1 MYWLVFFFFVTLH
14 QWNKTTNQIFKIM
27 KTIYY
32 FSIAI
37 FCLAL
42 ILFAGAI
49 AVQTDKE
56 FFAMLVFVK
65 LGAFLIGIISYSSKE
80 RAF

>member
-1 MYWLVFFFFVTLH
+1 
-14 QWNKTTNQIFKIM
+14 M
-27 KTIYY
+27 KTIYLL
-32 FSIAI
+32 SVSI

-49 AVQTDKE
+49 ATSAENQY
-56 FFAMLVFVK
+56 FAMLVFVK
-65 LGAFLIGIISYSSKE
+65 LAAFLCAIIAHSSKE